1 MCSLA
6 QYIATPRKPKRLKIL
21 TSQHGPK
28 QAKQPLKLIKPNSN
42 LVVFVNFTTEL
53 NSFSRNGTACPAI
66 RSYLMRIVWAGGG
79 LTPQKSQLRLHNHNE
94 FTFARIKHGGRRIK
108 KNTHPFKKQ
117 GHAKPNKILNFHS
130 SGFCKIH
137 VPPKEHH
144 MWRNPWLYC
153 MPSWRDAQNPITGTP
168 TMSTKRGRKKKQRIF
183 LRTWSFGWATL
194 SFQQHA
200 QNYTIPIGA
209 CPERMLHDWKKTTCL
224 FGTLV
229 YLQYKKGKQIR
240 VAAVIRTS
248 IRNPYVG
255 CTCPVEWA

>member
-53 NSFSRNGTACPAI
+53 NSFSRNGTARPAI

-108 KNTHPFKKQ
+108 KTHTRSK
-117 GHAKPNKILNFHS
+117 NKATQNRTKFWIFIARGFARFMSPLKNITCGGILDY
-130 SGFCKIH
+130 I
-137 VPPKEHH
+137 
-144 MWRNPWLYC
+144 
-153 MPSWRDAQNPITGTP
+153 
-168 TMSTKRGRKKKQRIF
+168 
-183 LRTWSFGWATL
+183 
-194 SFQQHA
+194 
-200 QNYTIPIGA
+200 A
-209 CPERMLHDWKKTTCL
+209 CPRGVMLKTL
-224 FGTLV
+224 
-229 YLQYKKGKQIR
+229 
-240 VAAVIRTS
+240 
-248 IRNPYVG
+248 
-255 CTCPVEWA
+255 